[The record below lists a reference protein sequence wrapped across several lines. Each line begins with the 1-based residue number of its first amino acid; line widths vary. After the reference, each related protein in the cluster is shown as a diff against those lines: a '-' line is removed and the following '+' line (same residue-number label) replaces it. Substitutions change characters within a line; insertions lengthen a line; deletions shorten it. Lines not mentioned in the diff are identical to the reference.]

1 MADVELRQYLAS
13 DHDAVLQ
20 LHFKGL
26 EQTGVRLNAKLALGL
41 DDDLSRI
48 EEAYLIGGDFL
59 ITTIDNKIVG
69 MGAFQKIDDETA
81 EIKRMRVEPD
91 YQGKGI
97 GSLILDTLIDKAK
110 AAGYR
115 KLVLD
120 TTDKMQAAQHLYRS
134 RGFKEYKRSLFG
146 DIMIIFYELN
156 FNNVIAS
163 H

>member
-1 MADVELRQYLAS
+1 
-13 DHDAVLQ
+13 
-20 LHFKGL
+20 L
-26 EQTGVRLNAKLALGL
+26 EQTGVRLNAKLAPGL
-41 DDDLSRI
+41 DDGLSRI
-48 EEAYLIGGDFL
+48 EEAY
-59 ITTIDNKIVG
+59 
-69 MGAFQKIDDETA
+69 
-81 EIKRMRVEPD
+81 
-91 YQGKGI
+91 
-97 GSLILDTLIDKAK
+97 LIDKAK

-134 RGFKEYKRSLFG
+134 RGFKEYKRSPFG